1 MKYKGQTW
9 LLVFC
14 CLVFLVP
21 SASAAL
27 QAWLDRDRVAAG
39 DSVEL
44 TLQHDGRA
52 GGEPDLTPLRRDFD
66 ILGKASGTSVQIVNG
81 SMSAQAQL
89 RLTLAPKHSGRISV
103 PALTWAGERSP
114 ALVLEV
120 GGGHAGVGGMASDDR
135 NAQADAGQQAHVFLS
150 NSLET
155 RQPYLQAATLLK
167 LRLYTDQPLYQASLT
182 LAASNDLVVQQ
193 LGKDQQRSE
202 TRGGR
207 RYQVIERDYL
217 LFPQRSGRI
226 SLPGAVLDAQVPD
239 ARAGDPFGGV
249 FNMPFGAPF
258 AGMMGATRPLRLHGD
273 PIVLDVRPRPA
284 GAATGDWLP
293 ARDVTLEESWRPTS
307 GEIHAGE
314 PITRH
319 LSLSALG
326 LSAAQLPDLAARM
339 PLPAGI
345 KAYPDQ
351 ARLDN
356 AEMDAGIRG
365 SREQD
370 VALIA
375 SHPGRY
381 TFPAMRLNW
390 WDVVRNAPQ
399 EIVLPAR
406 TLEILPAVAG
416 EAGNSTASVPGPRT
430 PDADAPAAVT
440 PSAPSMPAAPASGG
454 FPWPWFSLILALL
467 WLATLAAWWRARRGG
482 ASGAA
487 KDDVVAAAVD
497 LSDGAGARKAFR
509 QACRANDAA
518 AARRNLLIWARA
530 NWPRDPPPGLAALA
544 KRLAGPVLPGLL
556 RDLDRA
562 CYAGAAWRGEALAEA
577 LSELPQAASPGAGA
591 PARLAGLYP

>member
-1 MKYKGQTW
+1 MKYGYQTL

-14 CLVFLVP
+14 CLVLQVP
-21 SASAAL
+21 PATAAV

-52 GGEPDLTPLRRDFD
+52 SGEPDLTPLRRDFD
-66 ILGKASGTSVQIVNG
+66 ILGKASGTTVQIVNG

-89 RLTLAPKHSGRISV
+89 RLTLAPKHVGRIAV
-103 PALTWAGERSP
+103 PALVWAGEPSP

-120 GGGHAGVGGMASDDR
+120 GGGQAGAGGMANDDK
-135 NAQADAGQQAHVFLS
+135 AGDDKNAHVFLS

-182 LAASNDLVVQQ
+182 LAASNDLLVQQ
-193 LGKDQQRSE
+193 MGKDQQRSE
-202 TRGGR
+202 IRGGR
-207 RYQVIERDYL
+207 RYQVIERNYL

-226 SLPGAVLDAQVPD
+226 SLPGALLDAQVPD
-239 ARAGDPFGGV
+239 TRAGDPFGGV

-258 AGMMGATRPLRLHGD
+258 AGMMGTTRPLRLHGD
-273 PIVLDVRPRPA
+273 PILLDVRPRPA
-284 GAATGDWLP
+284 GAAAGDWLP
-293 ARDVTLEESWRPTS
+293 AQDVTLEESWRPAS
-307 GEIHAGE
+307 GAIHAGE

-375 SHPGRY
+375 SHAGRY

-390 WDVVRNAPQ
+390 WDVGRNAPR
-399 EIVLPAR
+399 EIVLPER
-406 TLEILPAVAG
+406 TLEILPAATG
-416 EAGNSTASVPGPRT
+416 EAGSGATSTHTLAT
-430 PDADAPAAVT
+430 PDADAPLAG
-440 PSAPSMPAAPASGG
+440 APSVPAVPAAPANGG
-454 FPWPWFSLILALL
+454 FPWPWFSLVLGLL
-467 WLATLAAWWRARRGG
+467 WLATLAAWWRARHGG
-482 ASGAA
+482 AGSVA
-487 KDDVVAAAVD
+487 KAVVIPAAVD
-497 LSDGAGARKAFR
+497 RSDSAGARKAFR
-509 QACRANDAA
+509 QACRENDAA
-518 AARRNLLIWARA
+518 AARRNLLAWAGA
-530 NWPRDPPPGLAALA
+530 NWPQDPPTGLGALA
-544 KRLAGPVLPGLL
+544 KRLPGLVLPGLL

-562 CYAGAAWRGEALAEA
+562 CYAGAEWHGEVLAEALAE
-577 LSELPQAASPGAGA
+577 LPQTSPPQADA
-591 PARLAGLYP
+591 PTRLAGLYP